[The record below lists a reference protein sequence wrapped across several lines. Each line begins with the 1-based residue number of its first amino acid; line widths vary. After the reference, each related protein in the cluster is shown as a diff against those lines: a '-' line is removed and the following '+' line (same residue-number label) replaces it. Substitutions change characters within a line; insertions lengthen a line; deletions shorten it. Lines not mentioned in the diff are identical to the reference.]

1 MWASSLVYSAPLQMI
16 VIMIITKFAIPGPV
30 LSLKSPYIIYF
41 LSFFFSVIY
50 MNIEYSYGVKTPVK
64 IIG

>member
-1 MWASSLVYSAPLQMI
+1 MI
-16 VIMIITKFAIPGPV
+16 LIMIITKFAIPGPV

-41 LSFFFSVIY
+41 LSFFFSGIY

-64 IIG
+64 IIV